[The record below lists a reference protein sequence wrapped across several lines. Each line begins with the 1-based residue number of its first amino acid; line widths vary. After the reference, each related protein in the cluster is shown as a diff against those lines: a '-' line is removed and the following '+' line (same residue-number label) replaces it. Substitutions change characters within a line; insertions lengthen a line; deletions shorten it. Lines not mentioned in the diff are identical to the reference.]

1 MNRMKKVLAL
11 VLVLALLLA
20 LAACSKE
27 DKKGDSGKTTTTQKP
42 TTTTTTTTTTGDE
55 LLPEEERDGSK
66 ELPFEIGGALEFD
79 AVVKAGGV
87 TYYDVYRV
95 DGTILTLE
103 SADATIEYEGKTYEP
118 QNGVISIPVSTP
130 DMFAP
135 IKLAIGNRG
144 GADATFK
151 VTFAYPSGTKLNPIL
166 LEEGELVTVLKDGDE
181 DGLVYLY
188 TATEAGTF
196 TIVDKSVTKGDGYDI
211 SLLNLTTFAGRTLEE
226 DGVVKEGLKMVSVE
240 VSKGDQVE
248 VTIAALPND
257 KNEFPAVTLKTQVVL
272 ARVRAPTRRIYNKK
286 SPTESSVGD
295 FSYLFLFAQGFLNSV
310 FQLFVGDRV
319 GEHVGDHTVFID
331 DAGAGI
337 GVVDAAQHGVI
348 AGALHFGGV
357 ATGDKVAD
365 KHDGGVGIVLRDIG
379 GGGLG
384 QHAVYRYHHDVVAV
398 FLRHRVKVGQLCH
411 AGATGGVPE
420 VDDSDLVGL
429 GGIQGFLLYARGGD
443 DRQIIA
449 VAQRAHGVAA
459 VGGQVVYLHLGGGY
473 IPVIDAGANQNGQQC
488 YGGDDAGDQLFLFL
502 GLNHLGGVVL
512 GDDVLGQQDLG
523 SLPLD
528 SLGGADG
535 DTLAAADALGVTHV
549 ANVHLAVGDTAVTVH
564 ALVAVELDAEDG
576 EAIKQ
581 GVQRTQRADETAEQ
595 TEDKDATHQ
604 NADHQ

>member
-272 ARVRAPTRRIYNKK
+272 AK
-286 SPTESSVGD
+286 SEGS
-295 FSYLFLFAQGFLNSV
+295 
-310 FQLFVGDRV
+310 
-319 GEHVGDHTVFID
+319 
-331 DAGAGI
+331 DAS
-337 GVVDAAQHGVI
+337 
-348 AGALHFGGV
+348 
-357 ATGDKVAD
+357 
-365 KHDGGVGIVLRDIG
+365 DI
-379 GGGLG
+379 
-384 QHAVYRYHHDVVAV
+384 
-398 FLRHRVKVGQLCH
+398 
-411 AGATGGVPE
+411 
-420 VDDSDLVGL
+420 
-429 GGIQGFLLYARGGD
+429 
-443 DRQIIA
+443 
-449 VAQRAHGVAA
+449 
-459 VGGQVVYLHLGGGY
+459 
-473 IPVIDAGANQNGQQC
+473 
-488 YGGDDAGDQLFLFL
+488 
-502 GLNHLGGVVL
+502 
-512 GDDVLGQQDLG
+512 
-523 SLPLD
+523 
-528 SLGGADG
+528 
-535 DTLAAADALGVTHV
+535 
-549 ANVHLAVGDTAVTVH
+549 
-564 ALVAVELDAEDG
+564 
-576 EAIKQ
+576 
-581 GVQRTQRADETAEQ
+581 
-595 TEDKDATHQ
+595 
-604 NADHQ
+604 